1 MLSGYRYRELSINEM
16 PIPDPCLGYGV
27 QCENDL
33 SRFHYRVIGEPYIY
47 IYLYISSPKLNGR
60 RLVVSNVFI

>member
-16 PIPDPCLGYGV
+16 PIPDACLGYGV

-33 SRFHYRVIGEPYIY
+33 FRFHYRVIGELYI
-47 IYLYISSPKLNGR
+47 YISSPKLNEGP
-60 RLVVSNVFI
+60 LVVSNVFI